1 MEADMDH
8 EAMQGKVFQLHDGEL
23 SPAEQAEARR
33 HLEACASCRADL
45 DAWKK
50 TAAAF
55 FPASPARGSEEFVGR
70 VMARIEEAGVWAR
83 MASRLR
89 AAASFPRFALAG
101 AAAAVLAFVV
111 LRPAAPP
118 VPPAETSAS
127 LQYAADLIEASYAEA
142 GEEPLAETD
151 IETYFL

>member
-1 MEADMDH
+1 MDH
-8 EAMQGKVFQLHDGEL
+8 EAMQEKVFQLHDGEL

-50 TAAAF
+50 TAVVF
-55 FPASPARGSEEFVGR
+55 FPAARAQASEEFVER
-70 VMARIEEAGVWAR
+70 VMARIEEPGVWAR
-83 MASRLR
+83 TASRLR

-101 AAAAVLAFVV
+101 AAAAAVLAVVV

-142 GEEPLAETD
+142 GEEPLVETD